1 MTPVEASSIAQA
13 PVAGVDLAVRP
24 WFMRVAGQIW
34 RFARAKPL
42 GAISAIIIALLLA
55 AAVFA
60 PLIAPYNYTEK
71 TGQALS
77 EPSADNIMGTDKFGR
92 DQFSRLVYGSRS
104 TVKVGLGAAALATV
118 VAVAVG
124 LTSGF
129 LGGMFDNLVQRIVE
143 ALMSLPWLVVVLAVM
158 SFVGSGTGTVILVLG
173 LLAAPNMSRVIR
185 GATLSVR
192 EMAYIEA
199 ARAIS
204 ASPARLIVRH
214 TLPNILAPIIVMGTL
229 AVGNAILAEAALS
242 FLGFGITPPTPSW
255 GQELSG
261 SGRQY
266 MQIAPWLAIFPG
278 LAISITVFSFN
289 MLGDALRDVL
299 DPRLRNS

>member
-1 MTPVEASSIAQA
+1 MAS
-13 PVAGVDLAVRP
+13 
-24 WFMRVAGQIW
+24 
-34 RFARAKPL
+34 KPL
-42 GAISAIIIALLLA
+42 GALSAAIILA
-55 AAVFA
+55 VILTAIFA
-60 PLIAPYNYTEK
+60 SLIAPYSYTEK
-71 TGQALS
+71 AGLALKG
-77 EPSADNIMGTDKFGR
+77 PSASHIMGTDKFGR
-92 DQFSRLVYGSRS
+92 DQFSRIIYGSRS
-104 TVKVGLGAAALATV
+104 TVKVGLGAAALATI

-124 LTSGF
+124 VTSGF
-129 LGGMFDNLVQRIVE
+129 IGGLFDSIVQRIVE
-143 ALMSLPWLVVVLAVM
+143 ALMSLPWMVVVLAVM
-158 SFVGSGTGTVILVLG
+158 TFIGSGTSTVILVLG
-173 LLAAPNMSRVIR
+173 LLAAPTMSRVIH

-199 ARAIS
+199 GRAIS

-214 TLPNILAPIIVMGTL
+214 VLPNILAPIIVMGTL

-261 SGRQY
+261 SGRQF
-266 MQIAPWLAIFPG
+266 MQVAPWLAIFPG

-299 DPRLRNS
+299 DPRLRNA